1 MTSTTAPV
9 HPSATGLSRA
19 WKLGIGGY
27 LLASACTAVGTFL
40 DLTGNDSPDA
50 PDDDASVYLIVLAIQ
65 LGIAL
70 VAFGL
75 GYRGAGR
82 GSASRRSAV
91 LGVLAALA
99 FVVFWTGA
107 PVLFAA
113 ASVACALV
121 DRDRLGSFGTGSKVG
136 LVGSA
141 LAVTANVVLAVIG

>member
-1 MTSTTAPV
+1 MTSTTAAV
-9 HPSATGLSRA
+9 HPSTAGLSRA
-19 WKLGIGGY
+19 WKLALGGY
-27 LLASACTAVGTFL
+27 LLASACTATGTFL
-40 DLTGNDSPDA
+40 DLTGNEPTTGK
-50 PDDDASVYLIVLAIQ
+50 DDDASVYLIVLAIQ

-75 GYRGAGR
+75 GYRGAAR

-91 LGVLAALA
+91 LGVLAALT

-107 PVLFAA
+107 PALLAA

-141 LAVTANVVLAVIG
+141 LGTVALVVLAIVG